1 MTSGIAHRR
10 ARTMWGALLGVVT
23 VFALSASVALAAPQ
37 SGTVK
42 IHDGTGE
49 PAPEIKNEPKVGCPF
64 YLHFFFSDSSHT
76 GTWWIQSWPPTGDK
90 TTVATGSYAAG
101 GNGEDIVGPLSL
113 DEGGHYKLFW
123 EDDESNLVKHKAFWT
138 EACEAGLGEEPTPTP
153 FQGAQTEPT
162 GSTGGDTSLMLA
174 LLLSG
179 GSAAAFVLLRPSA
192 RRIRND

>member
-10 ARTMWGALLGVVT
+10 ARTVWGVLLGLAT
-23 VFALSASVALAAPQ
+23 AFALSASVALAEPQ

-49 PAPEIKNEPKVGCPF
+49 PAAEIKNEPKVGCPF
-64 YLHFFFSDSSHT
+64 FLHFFFSDSSHT
-76 GTWWIQSWPPTGDK
+76 GTWWIQSWPPTGDM

-101 GNGEDIVGPLSL
+101 GDGEDIVGPLSL
-113 DEGGHYKLFW
+113 DEGHYKLFW

-138 EACEAGLGEEPTPTP
+138 EACEAGLGEEPTP
-153 FQGAQTEPT
+153 FQGAS
-162 GSTGGDTSLMLA
+162 GGLSGGTGGDTSLMLA

>member
-1 MTSGIAHRR
+1 
-10 ARTMWGALLGVVT
+10 
-23 VFALSASVALAAPQ
+23 VAAAPN

-49 PAPEIKNEPKVGCPF
+49 PAPEIRNEPKVGCPF
-64 YLHFFFSDSSHT
+64 YLHFFFSDPDHT

-113 DEGGHYKLFW
+113 DEGHYRLFW
-123 EDDESNLVKHKAFWT
+123 EDDQSNLVKHKAFWT

-153 FQGAQTEPT
+153 FQGASGGLSGGT
-162 GSTGGDTSLMLA
+162 GTTTLA
-174 LLLSG
+174 LLVAA
-179 GSAAAFVLLRPSA
+179 GSAAATLLFLRPLG
-192 RRIRND
+192 RRVDRD